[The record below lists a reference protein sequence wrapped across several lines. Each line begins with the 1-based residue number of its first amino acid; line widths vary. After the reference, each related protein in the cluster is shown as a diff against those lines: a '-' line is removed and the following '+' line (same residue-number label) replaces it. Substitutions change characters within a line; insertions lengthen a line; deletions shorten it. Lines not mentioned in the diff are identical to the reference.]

1 MNSDFLGGQKL
12 MYNEI
17 IEKLIEVEKSRIA
30 DWYYLFTDMYNSNNE
45 QFSNTLIELRNTN
58 LGCIDDESLIE
69 DINNCSSLFSG
80 RDSIILDIILLML
93 YFEIDVQHNINALL
107 SNYQF
112 PEFEKQ
118 TEVMCSFY
126 YIDLIKIFTKSFTTY
141 SNDKLIVEIDDYIDV
156 YKIDSI
162 SIAKLYYSVIRDIK
176 PRSVKKLPNEVFY
189 IGLVCQAFGLIDGD
203 GLSCFY
209 RHFKA
214 NSINT
219 LCKFLNQ
226 IGGEKYANIIE
237 YGLDFRK
244 DHRKLDHLENKI
256 YNLEKKKPID
266 NLLNN
271 YLKELR
277 NQSLIES

>member
-1 MNSDFLGGQKL
+1 MNSDFFRGRKL

-17 IEKLIEVEKSRIA
+17 IEKLIEVEKSHIA
-30 DWYYLFTDMYNSNNE
+30 DWYSQFTDMYNSNTE
-45 QFSNTLIELRNTN
+45 QFSNTLIELRKTN
-58 LGCIDDESLIE
+58 LDCIDDESLIE

-93 YFEIDVQHNINALL
+93 YFEIDVQDTINALL

-112 PEFEKQ
+112 PKFEKQ
-118 TEVMCSFY
+118 NEVMCSFY
-126 YIDLIKIFTKSFTTY
+126 YIDLIKIFTKSFIIH

-156 YKIDSI
+156 NKIDSI
-162 SIAKLYYSVIRDIK
+162 SIAELYYSVIKDIK
-176 PRSVKKLPNEVFY
+176 PRSVKNLPKKVFN
-189 IGLVCQAFGLIDGD
+189 IGMACQAFGLIDGD

-214 NSINT
+214 NSIIT

-226 IGGEKYANIIE
+226 IDGDDYANIIE
-237 YGLDFRK
+237 YGLDFHN

-266 NLLNN
+266 KLLSN
-271 YLKELR
+271 YLEELQ
-277 NQSLIES
+277 NQPLNES

>member
-1 MNSDFLGGQKL
+1 MEQKL

-17 IEKLIEVEKSRIA
+17 IEKLIKVEKSHIA
-30 DWYYLFTDMYNSNNE
+30 DWYYLFTDMYNFNNE

-58 LGCIDDESLIE
+58 LSCIDDESLIE

-93 YFEIDVQHNINALL
+93 YFEIDVQKNITTLL

-118 TEVMCSFY
+118 TEVMCSLY
-126 YIDLIKIFTKSFTTY
+126 YIDLTKIFTNSFIIY

-156 YKIDSI
+156 NKINSI
-162 SIAKLYYSVIRDIK
+162 SIAKLYYSVIKDIK
-176 PRSVKKLPNEVFY
+176 PRSVKNLPKKVFY

-214 NSINT
+214 NTIIT
-219 LCKFLNQ
+219 LCEFLNQ
-226 IGGEKYANIIE
+226 IDGDDYANTIK

-266 NLLNN
+266 KLLNN
-271 YLKELR
+271 YLEESR
-277 NQSLIES
+277 NQKNV